1 MLNLL
6 ISIATIAL
14 VDSINPNAMA
24 MQIYLLS
31 TPKPVT
37 RAIAFIAGDF
47 TASWVAGVLLSFG
60 ISQIIH
66 RIFTQL
72 GSVIYLLQFVTGI
85 ALIYLG
91 CNLHKFLN
99 STQTKRPKS
108 LSPVNTFILGGTI
121 AFVEA
126 PTALPYLAAIERIT
140 RENLELPQVMSVIAF
155 YNLIF
160 VLPLIALVVIYVI
173 FRNNA
178 VTLLQRIHYY
188 VTKWF
193 PKVMKVILISLG
205 ILLIADCIAHVFG
218 KSII

>member
-1 MLNLL
+1 MINLL

-24 MQIYLLS
+24 VQIYLLG
-31 TPKPVT
+31 TPKPVA

-60 ISQIIH
+60 ISQVIRH
-66 RIFTQL
+66 IFTQL
-72 GSVIYLLQFVTGI
+72 GDVIYVLQFLIG
-85 ALIYLG
+85 AGLIYLG
-91 CNLHKFLN
+91 CNLNKFLN
-99 STQTKRPKS
+99 QPQTKRPKS
-108 LSPVNTFILGGTI
+108 LSPGSAFILGATI
-121 AFVEA
+121 AFLEA

-140 RENLELPQVMSVIAF
+140 RENLELPKVMSVIAF

-160 VLPLIALVVIYVI
+160 VLPLIALLIIYLI

-178 VTLLQRIHYY
+178 AILLQKLHQS

-193 PKVMKVILISLG
+193 PKVMKFILVTLG
-205 ILLIADCIAHVFG
+205 LVLIADCIAHIFG
-218 KSII
+218 KSIF

>member
-1 MLNLL
+1 MINLL

-24 MQIYLLS
+24 VHIYLLS
-31 TPKPVT
+31 TPKPVA
-37 RAIAFIAGDF
+37 RALAFIAGDF
-47 TASWVAGVLLSFG
+47 TASWIAGILLSLG
-60 ISQIIH
+60 ISQVI
-66 RIFTQL
+66 RFVFTQL
-72 GSVIYLLQFVTGI
+72 GSVIYVLQLLIGV

-91 CNLHKFLN
+91 CNLNRFLN
-99 STQTKRPKS
+99 QSQTKRPKS
-108 LSPVNTFILGGTI
+108 LSPGSAFILGGTI

-140 RENLELPQVMSVIAF
+140 RENLRLPQLMSVIAF

-160 VLPLIALVVIYVI
+160 VLPLITLLVIYLI

-178 VTLLQRIHYY
+178 ATLLQKIHQS

-193 PKVMKVILISLG
+193 PKVMKFILIILG
-205 ILLIADCIAHVFG
+205 LLLIADCVAHIFG
-218 KSII
+218 KSLI